1 MNQDIFLYWELYLT
15 ISRYSWIYLTDY
27 ILNPT
32 ELSFKFKRVNIQ
44 EIWIDQEFNE
54 QHSLF

>member
-15 ISRYSWIYLTDY
+15 ISSYSGIYLTDY
-27 ILNPT
+27 FLNPT